1 MLPQRTGPALVGLF
15 PPIRIDGE
23 CFLVKGGYMKI
34 PDIIIEI
41 DGGLVQDVHVKDGTL
56 TVKVIDHDLLE
67 CPEDEQDENVRVSEN
82 TRVLDEAKK
91 QGYFSIY

>member
-1 MLPQRTGPALVGLF
+1 
-15 PPIRIDGE
+15 
-23 CFLVKGGYMKI
+23 MKI

-82 TRVLDEAKK
+82 TWILDEAKK